1 VKLQGRVLI
10 VKKRVGMEAEER
22 GGMVGWWV
30 PPWFPFLRRCGN
42 LMRFPFSHILKLYTC
57 NTLSRGITII
67 CKRWDHAHPNF
78 RMWQT
83 ERVTG
88 VQHVTPY
95 VAT

>member
-30 PPWFPFLRRCGN
+30 PPWFPFLRLCGN
-42 LMRFPFSHILKLYTC
+42 LMRSSSGFR
-57 NTLSRGITII
+57 SRGITII